1 MASTAAEQFLEQKKK
16 QREEIRAKVAKA
28 KASSGKEAFDFQA
41 FAKAYDVS
49 QDYGSQ
55 PVTPEVIE
63 RYEEEYYLGPV
74 QAGAE
79 GGPCLHRDTRHQSPC
94 ALRTA

>member
-1 MASTAAEQFLEQKKK
+1 MTSKAAEQFLEEQKK
-16 QREEIRAKVAKA
+16 QREAIRARVAKA

-41 FAKAYDVS
+41 FARLYDVS
-49 QDYGSQ
+49 QDYGPR

-74 QAGAE
+74 EAKTVKEFAE
-79 GGPCLHRDTRHQSPC
+79 RKAELKLHDSN
-94 ALRTA
+94 

>member
-74 QAGAE
+74 EAKTVKEFAERKAELKLHDAG
-79 GGPCLHRDTRHQSPC
+79 
-94 ALRTA
+94 

>member
-1 MASTAAEQFLEQKKK
+1 MASKAAARFAEQRKK
-16 QREEIRAKVAKA
+16 QQAEIRAKVAKA

-74 QAGAE
+74 QASSIREFAE
-79 GGPCLHRDTRHQSPC
+79 KKAELKLHDSN
-94 ALRTA
+94 

>member
-1 MASTAAEQFLEQKKK
+1 MTSKAAEQFLEEQKK
-16 QREEIRAKVAKA
+16 QREAIRAKVAKA

-49 QDYGSQ
+49 QDYGSR
-55 PVTPEVIE
+55 PVTPEVME

-74 QAGAE
+74 QAKTVKEFAE
-79 GGPCLHRDTRHQSPC
+79 RKTELKLHD
-94 ALRTA
+94 AG